1 MTVPIFRTYSLAPR
15 GDPGLTCDDA
25 GLALGPVVLARKVR
39 HVSGARRYKLLSLD
53 GMVDALRLAYGSI
66 SDAVTERR
74 CRGIVRVSQLLESGE
89 DALAR
94 IYAVLIGFPEIP
106 QDGMTKLAAV
116 ASLRKY
122 NPDWEDEPRIPAGNP
137 DSGQWTTDGE
147 GGSSKSPSHDD
158 VVMSPECAEE
168 WAAARLLCLDY
179 RSRGLLGRYSGFGRT
194 YQQCVRGQ
202 VSAACGG
209 NPVG

>member
-1 MTVPIFRTYSLAPR
+1 
-15 GDPGLTCDDA
+15 
-25 GLALGPVVLARKVR
+25 
-39 HVSGARRYKLLSLD
+39 
-53 GMVDALRLAYGSI
+53 MVNALRLAYGSV

-94 IYAVLIGFPEIP
+94 IYAVLLGFPEIAP
-106 QDGMTKLAAV
+106 DRMTKLAAI

-137 DSGQWTTDGE
+137 DGGQWTSDGE
-147 GGSSKSPSHDD
+147 GGSGPGTSNDGIA
-158 VVMSPECAEE
+158 MSPECAEE
-168 WAAARLLCLDY
+168 WAVARQRCREY
-179 RSRGLLGRYSGFGRT
+179 QRSGLLGRFSGFGRT
-194 YQQCVRGQ
+194 YAQCVRGQ